1 MQEAAQYRSSQPDRQ
16 VEMVEKHSP
25 KMVTTA
31 STAKWSSDFASQLSQ
46 HGMFIDLGCN
56 WLLLLD
62 TPPGVVG
69 LPESVE
75 RS

>member
-1 MQEAAQYRSSQPDRQ
+1 MQEAAQYRSSQLDGQ
-16 VEMVEKHSP
+16 VEMVEKNSS
-25 KMVTTA
+25 KMVATA
-31 STAKWSSDFASQLSQ
+31 SAAKWSSDFASQLSQ
-46 HGMFIDLGCN
+46 QYVFTDLGCN